1 MASSADYHRLGVCIR
16 PPLFVFTILT
26 ILQGQIVQA
35 QTSQGKHSKG
45 PIHPIIEPPAF
56 IEFGSDRIQQI
67 YSELPKTFSKEI
79 NLRQQ
84 LAATANI
91 AVPANPLHSMV
102 PGNLKRDRSDEPL
115 SEVMSSKR
123 RDTGEGKM
131 RPPSLSPSSH
141 SASGMM
147 PPPSSIPQQ
156 QQQQLNPNHGV
167 TLPAATHFSLP
178 ISTSNTNGVSGNII
192 PPQLQQQQGGG
203 GGGMGID
210 PSVGMMNTSDIQRA
224 AARERERLQQQR
236 LAQQASR
243 QLSPQSSQPQPGS
256 IPNVSANAAAGPSSG
271 GGGGGG
277 GDLPPAIAALPQPM
291 QQAYRILNT
300 PNHPY
305 IKYMMQNLPGFHT
318 MPLQLQLNK
327 MVSFQVCF
335 PYSLSNCGR

>member
-1 MASSADYHRLGVCIR
+1 M
-16 PPLFVFTILT
+16 
-26 ILQGQIVQA
+26 
-35 QTSQGKHSKG
+35 
-45 PIHPIIEPPAF
+45 
-56 IEFGSDRIQQI
+56 DRIQQI

-79 NLRQQ
+79 SLRQQ
-84 LAATANI
+84 HAATGNV
-91 AVPANPLHSMV
+91 AVPANPLHTIV
-102 PGNLKRDRSDEPL
+102 PGNLKRDRSDEPI

-131 RPPSLSPSSH
+131 LPPSLSPSSH

-147 PPPSSIPQQ
+147 PPPSSVP
-156 QQQQLNPNHGV
+156 QQQQLNPSHGV

-178 ISTSNTNGVSGNII
+178 MSTSNTNGVSGNMI
-192 PPQLQQQQGGG
+192 PPQLQQQHG

-224 AARERERLQQQR
+224 AARERDRQQQLR

-256 IPNVSANAAAGPSSG
+256 ISNVSVNAAAGPSSG

-277 GDLPPAIAALPQPM
+277 GSGDLPQAIAALPQPM

-305 IKYMMQNLPGFHT
+305 IKYMMQNVPGFHT
-318 MPLQLQLNK
+318 MPLQLQLHK
-327 MVSFQVCF
+327 MVSFQVCL
-335 PYSLSNCGR
+335 PCSLSNRELKGHCGRRGFNNKESKAIGNRWPVPWQVVVAVVGEEGWFNNSN

>member
-1 MASSADYHRLGVCIR
+1 M
-16 PPLFVFTILT
+16 
-26 ILQGQIVQA
+26 
-35 QTSQGKHSKG
+35 
-45 PIHPIIEPPAF
+45 
-56 IEFGSDRIQQI
+56 DRIQHI
-67 YSELPKTFSKEI
+67 YSEFPKVFSKEI
-79 NLRQQ
+79 NLRRQQ
-84 LAATANI
+84 LAVTANVT
-91 AVPANPLHSMV
+91 VPGNPLHAIV
-102 PGNLKRDRSDEPL
+102 PGNLKRDRSDEPI

-131 RPPSLSPSSH
+131 LPPSLSPSSH

-147 PPPSSIPQQ
+147 PPPSSVP
-156 QQQQLNPNHGV
+156 QQQQLNPSHGV

-178 ISTSNTNGVSGNII
+178 MSTSNTNGVSGNMI

-224 AARERERLQQQR
+224 AARERERQQQLR

-256 IPNVSANAAAGPSSG
+256 IPNVSVNAAAGPSS
-271 GGGGGG
+271 GGGGG

-318 MPLQLQLNK
+318 MPLQLQLHK

-335 PYSLSNCGR
+335 PYSLSNRGRWAEGVLW